1 MGIKRW
7 VLVIFGVMVLTGCQR
22 YEPAPELEN
31 GVLSGNQE
39 DGPELENGVP
49 SGEDRGEEKEEEGGS
64 FGGENA
70 ETKAD
75 SAFSEEEVSAGPQI
89 VIDTAKERTPVKVK
103 GIYVSAYVAGMEE
116 MMDKII
122 EQIDRTELNA
132 VVIDVKDDH
141 GNITFAMDSPVI
153 QQLGSCAGYISDI
166 QKLVEKLK
174 EHDIYLIARIPAFRD
189 PYLAQ
194 VRPEWCCKQQD
205 GSVFL
210 DRSGMAWV
218 NPYKQEAWDYLVE
231 IGKMAGEAGFDE
243 VQFDYI
249 RFCTER
255 GMNQVIFEESD
266 VQNRDRQEIILEF
279 IQYAYDALAKEG
291 LFVSAD
297 VFGVVMSGGE
307 DAYSVGQDFVEMAYA
322 LDYLCPMIYPSHYS
336 DGYFGIAH
344 PDTRPYDTIAA
355 ALAESKVSLAQTGQ
369 MTDAEPEAGETMMA
383 DTEPEAQGKIA
394 ARERPAAVIRPWLQD
409 FTASYLP
416 HHISYGPQQVRE
428 QIQAVYDAG
437 YEEWILWDAA
447 VSYHYDGL
455 LPAQ

>member
-1 MGIKRW
+1 
-7 VLVIFGVMVLTGCQR
+7 
-22 YEPAPELEN
+22 
-31 GVLSGNQE
+31 
-39 DGPELENGVP
+39 
-49 SGEDRGEEKEEEGGS
+49 
-64 FGGENA
+64 
-70 ETKAD
+70 
-75 SAFSEEEVSAGPQI
+75 
-89 VIDTAKERTPVKVK
+89 
-103 GIYVSAYVAGMEE
+103 
-116 MMDKII
+116 
-122 EQIDRTELNA
+122 
-132 VVIDVKDDH
+132 
-141 GNITFAMDSPVI
+141 
-153 QQLGSCAGYISDI
+153 
-166 QKLVEKLK
+166 
-174 EHDIYLIARIPAFRD
+174 
-189 PYLAQ
+189 
-194 VRPEWCCKQQD
+194 
-205 GSVFL
+205 
-210 DRSGMAWV
+210 MAWV

-231 IGKMAGEAGFDE
+231 IGKMAGKAGFDE

-279 IQYAYDALAKEG
+279 IRYAYDALAKEG

-297 VFGVVMSGGE
+297 VFGVVMSSGE
-307 DAYSVGQDFVEMAYA
+307 DACSVGQDFAEMASS

-344 PDTRPYDTIAA
+344 PDTRPYDTVTA

-369 MTDAEPEAGETMMA
+369 AAEAEPAV
-383 DTEPEAQGKIA
+383 K
-394 ARERPAAVIRPWLQD
+394 AVIRPWLQD

>member
-7 VLVIFGVMVLTGCQR
+7 VLVIFWVTVLSGCQR
-22 YEPAPELEN
+22 YEPVPELEN
-31 GVLSGNQE
+31 GVLSGNREDEGEE
-39 DGPELENGVP
+39 DG
-49 SGEDRGEEKEEEGGS
+49 EDVES

-70 ETKAD
+70 VTKAD
-75 SAFSEEEVSAGPQI
+75 AALLEEEANAGPQI
-89 VIDTAKERTPVKVK
+89 VIETAKERTPVKVK

-122 EQIDRTELNA
+122 QQIDRTELNA

-141 GNITFAMDSPVI
+141 GKITFSMDSPMI
-153 QQLGSCAGYISDI
+153 QELGACTGYIPDI
-166 QKLVEKLK
+166 RKLVAKLK
-174 EHDIYLIARIPAFRD
+174 EHGIYLIARIPAFRD

-205 GSVFL
+205 GSVFQ

-231 IGKMAGEAGFDE
+231 IGKMAGKAGFDE

-279 IQYAYDALAKEG
+279 IRYAYDALAKEG

-297 VFGVVMSGGE
+297 VFGVVMSSGE
-307 DAYSVGQDFVEMAYA
+307 DAYSVGQNFAEMASS

-344 PDTRPYDTIAA
+344 PDTRPYDTVTA

-369 MTDAEPEAGETMMA
+369 TAGAEPAATENVMAGE
-383 DTEPEAQGKIA
+383 EPA
-394 ARERPAAVIRPWLQD
+394 AKAVIRPWLQD

>member
-7 VLVIFGVMVLTGCQR
+7 VLVIFWVTVLSGCQR

-31 GVLSGNQE
+31 GVLSGNREDEGEE
-39 DGPELENGVP
+39 DGED
-49 SGEDRGEEKEEEGGS
+49 GES

-70 ETKAD
+70 VTKAD
-75 SAFSEEEVSAGPQI
+75 AALLEEEANAGPQI
-89 VIDTAKERTPVKVK
+89 VIETAKERTPVKVK

-122 EQIDRTELNA
+122 QQIDRTELNA

-141 GNITFAMDSPVI
+141 GKITFSMDSPMI
-153 QQLGSCAGYISDI
+153 QELGACTGYIPDI
-166 QKLVEKLK
+166 RKLVAKLK
-174 EHDIYLIARIPAFRD
+174 EHGIYLIARIPAFRD

-194 VRPEWCCKQQD
+194 IRPEWCCKQQD
-205 GSVFL
+205 GSVFQ

-231 IGKMAGEAGFDE
+231 IGKMAGKAGFDE

-279 IQYAYDALAKEG
+279 IRYAYDALAKEG

-297 VFGVVMSGGE
+297 VFGVVMSSGE
-307 DAYSVGQDFVEMAYA
+307 DACSVGQDFAEMASS

-344 PDTRPYDTIAA
+344 PDTRPYDTVTA

-369 MTDAEPEAGETMMA
+369 AAEAEPAV
-383 DTEPEAQGKIA
+383 K
-394 ARERPAAVIRPWLQD
+394 AVIRPWLQD

>member
-7 VLVIFGVMVLTGCQR
+7 VLVIFWVTVLSGCQR

-31 GVLSGNQE
+31 GVLSGNREDEGEE
-39 DGPELENGVP
+39 DGED
-49 SGEDRGEEKEEEGGS
+49 GES

-70 ETKAD
+70 VTKAD
-75 SAFSEEEVSAGPQI
+75 AALLEEEANAGPQI
-89 VIDTAKERTPVKVK
+89 VIETAKERTPVKVK

-122 EQIDRTELNA
+122 QQIDRTELNA

-141 GNITFAMDSPVI
+141 GKITFSMDSPMI
-153 QQLGSCAGYISDI
+153 QELGACTGYIPDI
-166 QKLVEKLK
+166 RKLVAKLK
-174 EHDIYLIARIPAFRD
+174 EHGIYLIARIPAFRD

-205 GSVFL
+205 GSVFQ

-231 IGKMAGEAGFDE
+231 IGKMAGKAGFDE

-279 IQYAYDALAKEG
+279 IRYAYDALAKEG

-297 VFGVVMSGGE
+297 VFGVVMSSGE
-307 DAYSVGQDFVEMAYA
+307 DACSVGQDFAEMASS

-344 PDTRPYDTIAA
+344 PDTRPYDTVTA

-369 MTDAEPEAGETMMA
+369 AAEAEPAV
-383 DTEPEAQGKIA
+383 K
-394 ARERPAAVIRPWLQD
+394 AVIRPWLQD

>member
-7 VLVIFGVMVLTGCQR
+7 VLVIFWVTVLSGCQR
-22 YEPAPELEN
+22 YEPVPELEN
-31 GVLSGNQE
+31 GVLSGNREDEGEE
-39 DGPELENGVP
+39 DG
-49 SGEDRGEEKEEEGGS
+49 EDVES

-70 ETKAD
+70 VTKAD
-75 SAFSEEEVSAGPQI
+75 AALLEEEANAGPQI
-89 VIDTAKERTPVKVK
+89 VIETAKERTPVKVK

-122 EQIDRTELNA
+122 QQIDRTELNA

-141 GNITFAMDSPVI
+141 GKITFSMDSPMI
-153 QQLGSCAGYISDI
+153 QELGACTGYIPDI
-166 QKLVEKLK
+166 RKLVAKLK
-174 EHDIYLIARIPAFRD
+174 EHGIYLIARIPAFRD

-205 GSVFL
+205 GSVFQ

-231 IGKMAGEAGFDE
+231 IGKMAGKAGFDE

-279 IQYAYDALAKEG
+279 IRYAYDALAKEG

-297 VFGVVMSGGE
+297 VFGVVMSSGE
-307 DAYSVGQDFVEMAYA
+307 DAYSVGQNFAEMASS

-344 PDTRPYDTIAA
+344 PDTRPYDTVTA

-369 MTDAEPEAGETMMA
+369 TAGAEPAATENVMAGE
-383 DTEPEAQGKIA
+383 EPA
-394 ARERPAAVIRPWLQD
+394 AKAVIRPWLQD

-416 HHISYGPQQVRE
+416 HHISYGSQQVRE

>member
-7 VLVIFGVMVLTGCQR
+7 VLVIFWVTVLSGCQR

-31 GVLSGNQE
+31 GVLSGNREDEGEE
-39 DGPELENGVP
+39 DGED
-49 SGEDRGEEKEEEGGS
+49 GES

-70 ETKAD
+70 VTKAD
-75 SAFSEEEVSAGPQI
+75 AALLEEEANAGPQI
-89 VIDTAKERTPVKVK
+89 VIETAKERTPVKVK

-122 EQIDRTELNA
+122 QQIDRTELNA

-141 GNITFAMDSPVI
+141 GKITFSMDSPMI
-153 QQLGSCAGYISDI
+153 QELGACTGYIPDI
-166 QKLVEKLK
+166 RKLVAKLK
-174 EHDIYLIARIPAFRD
+174 EHGIYLIARIPAFRD

-205 GSVFL
+205 GSVFQ

-231 IGKMAGEAGFDE
+231 IGKMAGKAGFDE

-279 IQYAYDALAKEG
+279 IRYAYDALAKEG

-297 VFGVVMSGGE
+297 VFGVVMSSGE
-307 DAYSVGQDFVEMAYA
+307 DAYSVGQDFAEMASS

-344 PDTRPYDTIAA
+344 PDTRPYDTVTA

-369 MTDAEPEAGETMMA
+369 AAEAEATVTENVMAGE
-383 DTEPEAQGKIA
+383 EPAVK
-394 ARERPAAVIRPWLQD
+394 AVIRPWLQD